1 MKPED
6 LEALLGKVMEVERRF
21 ANERKNQQSERRAR
35 VRQVIEEFAGSKLDA
50 SAK

>member
-6 LEALLGKVMEVERRF
+6 LETLLGNVMDVERRF

-35 VRQVIEEFAGSKLDA
+35 VRQVIEEFAGSKLDGQ
-50 SAK
+50 AK